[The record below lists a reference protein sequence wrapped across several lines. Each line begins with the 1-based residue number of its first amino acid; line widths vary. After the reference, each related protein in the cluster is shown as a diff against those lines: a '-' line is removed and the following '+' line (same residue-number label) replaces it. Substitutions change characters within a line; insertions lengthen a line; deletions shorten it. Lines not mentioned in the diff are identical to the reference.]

1 MKPASL
7 LFVVLAAAS
16 LSAQTGTPKSGGAR
30 GVPDRSAADKGAGE
44 KRPVEAAGG
53 DKTIVKSALVTI
65 IEEAEIPAPVE
76 GVLSAVD
83 TREGQLVEARAV
95 VARIEDAEVRLTH
108 ERARTEFESS
118 FGTLDTP

>member
-7 LFVVLAAAS
+7 LFVVMAAAS
-16 LSAQTGTPKSGGAR
+16 LSAQTGTPKAGGAR
-30 GVPDRSAADKGAGE
+30 GGTDKGAAE
-44 KRPVEAAGG
+44 KRTLEATGG

-83 TREGQLVEARAV
+83 TREGQLVEAHAV
-95 VARIEDAEVRLTH
+95 VARIEDAEVQLAQ
-108 ERARTEFESS
+108 ERARTEFEIA
-118 FGTLDTP
+118 